1 MAVFPRCHVIRRE
14 VEVGGLTKSQLVRTL
29 RQASI
34 RLNRYAM
41 KLFRDDRFTV
51 SDTKHVVRTVELTVG
66 DLGYVQGATSIE
78 ILVTA
83 GRFGL
88 DPCPLELAPYLRL
101 AYLDQPE
108 GSFGSPIRQHR
119 APLGSIT
126 VASKPLDADPATPKG
141 FYLRRIDGALWLRGY
156 LSDAAHVWSPKDH
169 LVFSE
174 LGRSVETPGSDMR
187 ARG

>member
-14 VEVGGLTKSQLVRTL
+14 VEVGGLTKCQLVRTL

-34 RLNRYAM
+34 RLNLYAM
-41 KLFRDDRFTV
+41 KLFRDDRFAV
-51 SDTKHVVRTVELTVG
+51 SDRKHVVRTVELTVG

-78 ILVTA
+78 ILVKA
-83 GRFGL
+83 ARLGL
-88 DPCPLELAPYLRL
+88 DPCTLELAPYLRL

-126 VASKPLDADPATPKG
+126 VASEPLDADPVTPKG

-156 LSDAAHVWSPKDH
+156 LSDAAHFWSPNDH

-174 LGRSVETPGSDMR
+174 HGRSAQPPDSCIG

>member
-1 MAVFPRCHVIRRE
+1 MAVLPRCHVTRRE
-14 VEVGGLTKSQLVRTL
+14 VEVGGSTKSQLVRTL

-51 SDTKHVVRTVELTVG
+51 SDAKYVLRTVELTVG
-66 DLGYVQGATSIE
+66 DLGYVEGATSIE
-78 ILVTA
+78 MLAKA
-83 GRFGL
+83 GQLGL
-88 DPCPLELAPYLRL
+88 DPCPLELGPYLRL

-108 GSFGSPIRQHR
+108 GSLGSPIRRHR

-126 VASKPLDADPATPKG
+126 IASEPLDADPATPKG

-156 LSDAAHVWSPKDH
+156 LSDSAHVWSPDDH

-174 LGRSVETPGSDMR
+174 LVPSVQSPGSDMR